1 MTGGGLSKL
10 ERVGLLFELA
20 FGFLFLPMV
29 VATMDTPPLWL
40 GGRFVLWFALIF
52 LIWRLPSDHR
62 SRLFQRVRPRAGL
75 PGGWVG
81 PIALFLLSLALLA
94 QAWQMLEVWD
104 PPSTIAA
111 GGLPAAMLLAL
122 VGTLFAVLPLE
133 LLFRAYFPARFSPLV
148 GHRMVAFAILAGFFF
163 AWLHLPSL
171 DPLVLAGAFTLGTL
185 LALMERS
192 GWPFW
197 ATLGFHGL
205 AVWTWLMAPRL
216 FLEVLP
222 WTV

>member
-1 MTGGGLSKL
+1 MTSGGISQL

-20 FGFLFLPMV
+20 FAFLFLPMV

-40 GGRFVLWFALIF
+40 GGRFVLWLALVF
-52 LIWRLPSDHR
+52 LIWRMPPDLR
-62 SRLFQRVRPRAGL
+62 SRLYQRIRPRTGL

-81 PIALFLLSLALLA
+81 PIVLFLLSLALVA
-94 QAWQMLEVWD
+94 QVCQMIGVWD
-104 PPSTIAA
+104 PPSGIAT
-111 GGLPAAMLLAL
+111 GGLPAAMLMAL
-122 VGTLFAVLPLE
+122 VGTLFAVLPME
-133 LLFRAYFPARFSPLV
+133 MLFRAYFPARFSPLV
-148 GHRMVAFAILAGFFF
+148 GHRTIAFALLAGFFF

-171 DPLVLAGAFTLGTL
+171 DPVVLFGAFTLGTL

-205 AVWTWLMAPRL
+205 AVWAWMMAPRL
-216 FLEVLP
+216 FTEVLP
-222 WTV
+222 WTA